1 MLQRDSRTKYARLE
15 PQPVPRSQQIMA
27 STHPKKDVSSLPVLS
42 RHEGRYQNH
51 TPMKPLG
58 FFRMLGIFWDQAF
71 NKPKDTRPAGDIPVQ
86 PLSRQQLLA
95 APNNTV
101 YRLGHSTVL
110 LKLRNRFWLTDPVFA
125 ERASPVQWAGPQR
138 FHQPPISL
146 EELPPI
152 TGVILSHNHYDHL
165 DHMAIKALVDKTEHF
180 LAPLGV
186 GDKLIEWGVPAHKVQ
201 QLDWWQSTEV
211 AGITFVATPSQ
222 HFSGR
227 TLRDSNRS
235 LWASW
240 VMIDDDQRIFFSG
253 DSGYFD
259 GFKTIGEQYGPFDLT
274 LMETGAYNVEWPQV
288 HMQPEQTLQA
298 HLDLRGRWLLPIHN
312 GTFDLAMHAWHEP
325 FDRILALAWEQ
336 NVSITTPMMGQPFY
350 LQYPCRAMTWWLGVD
365 EAVAPESTQAHPASG
380 ERSCNCRRQNA

>member
-1 MLQRDSRTKYARLE
+1 
-15 PQPVPRSQQIMA
+15 MA
-27 STHPKKDVSSLPVLS
+27 STHQKKDVSSLPVLS
-42 RHEGRYQNH
+42 RHEGRYRNH
-51 TPMKPLG
+51 APVKPLG
-58 FFRMLGIFWDQAF
+58 FFRTLGIFWDQTF
-71 NKPKDTRPAGDIPVQ
+71 NKPKDTRPAGEIPVQ

-110 LKLRNRFWLTDPVFA
+110 LKLRGRFWITDPVFA

-146 EELPPI
+146 QDLPPI

-165 DHMAIKALVDKTEHF
+165 DRMAIKALTDKTEHF

-186 GDKLIEWGVPAHKVQ
+186 GDTLIEWGVPAHKVR
-201 QLDWWQSTEV
+201 QLDWWQSTEIE
-211 AGITFVATPSQ
+211 GLEFVATPSQ

-227 TLRDSNRS
+227 TLLDSNRT

-240 VMIDDDQRIFFSG
+240 VMIDGDQRIFFSG
-253 DSGYFD
+253 DTGYFD

-274 LMETGAYNVEWPQV
+274 LMETGAYNVQWPQV
-288 HMQPEQTLQA
+288 HMQPEETLQA

-336 NVSITTPMMGQPFY
+336 NVAITTPMMGQPFY
-350 LQYPCRAMTWWLGVD
+350 VQFPCRGMTWWLGVD
-365 EAVAPESTQAHPASG
+365 EVVEPDAQRTDTAK
-380 ERSCNCRRQNA
+380 SCSCRRQNA